1 MEIRVKV
8 EEYVNQKIL
17 ALRQNHPGS
26 YDNVSILRMN
36 AMKFLPN
43 FFEKHQVG
51 IQGNGFGKIWIVDNL
66 ETALA
71 NRISFQSGMN
81 DSCQRCSSCSQTLTS
96 RRESTRPASSRMSI
110 EELNQIALVAMDSHL
125 PALCFSRCQ
134 YG

>member
-51 IQGNGFGKIWIVDNL
+51 YP
-66 ETALA
+66 ETGS
-71 NRISFQSGMN
+71 RK
-81 DSCQRCSSCSQTLTS
+81 TLTVGIID
-96 RRESTRPASSRMSI
+96 AC
-110 EELNQIALVAMDSHL
+110 L
-125 PALCFSRCQ
+125 F
-134 YG
+134 

>member
-51 IQGNGFGKIWIVDNL
+51 IQGTGFKL
-66 ETALA
+66 L
-71 NRISFQSGMN
+71 
-81 DSCQRCSSCSQTLTS
+81 
-96 RRESTRPASSRMSI
+96 
-110 EELNQIALVAMDSHL
+110 QITMDD
-125 PALCFSRCQ
+125 
-134 YG
+134 

>member
-51 IQGNGFGKIWIVDNL
+51 NKELDLGERGQS
-66 ETALA
+66 ALYKVCLLTL
-71 NRISFQSGMN
+71 QS
-81 DSCQRCSSCSQTLTS
+81 CYF
-96 RRESTRPASSRMSI
+96 RP
-110 EELNQIALVAMDSHL
+110 EL
-125 PALCFSRCQ
+125 
-134 YG
+134 

>member
-51 IQGNGFGKIWIVDNL
+51 IQGNGFRTIWIVGDL

-71 NRISFQSGMN
+71 NRIYFNRARMIVVKDVLLVPRPSLQEKKAQGPYHYV
-81 DSCQRCSSCSQTLTS
+81 CSL
-96 RRESTRPASSRMSI
+96 ES
-110 EELNQIALVAMDSHL
+110 
-125 PALCFSRCQ
+125 
-134 YG
+134 